1 MSGRRYPERTRS
13 DFYIAVGV
21 YGVVAL
27 LVRALAG
34 YLPEY
39 LVEFMR
45 RGGIAVMFSGMF
57 VAYYLGSRRDPW
69 TIGKIGVYALAAA
82 IILYPLGK
90 ELMASGNALR
100 AAGLAGPMVVTA
112 AMTYVG
118 LKIKDYVVRR
128 RAR

>member
-1 MSGRRYPERTRS
+1 M
-13 DFYIAVGV
+13 IAVGV

-57 VAYYLGSRRDPW
+57 VAYYQASREDPW

-90 ELMASGNALR
+90 ELMANGNALR
-100 AAGLAGPMVVTA
+100 TAGLAAPMVGTA
-112 AMTYVG
+112 ALTYVS
-118 LKIKDYVVRR
+118 LKIKNYVVRR

>member
-1 MSGRRYPERTRS
+1 MSERRNPERTGS
-13 DFYIAVGV
+13 GFLIAVGV
-21 YGVVAL
+21 YGGVAL

-57 VAYYLGSRRDPW
+57 VAYYQASREDPW

-90 ELMASGNALR
+90 ELMANGNALR
-100 AAGLAGPMVVTA
+100 TAGLAAPMVVTA
-112 AMTYVG
+112 ALTYVS
-118 LKIKDYVVRR
+118 LKIKNYVVRR